1 MLPDLCEAQT
11 VQFRYFMQLGMGKF
25 EIQIYVR
32 GVISAYIGFCTKFET
47 SWYLVTYQF
56 YDVHEY
62 I

>member
-11 VQFRYFMQLGMGKF
+11 IQFRYFMQLGMGKF

-47 SWYLVTYQF
+47 S
-56 YDVHEY
+56 
-62 I
+62 